1 MNETI
6 TYAGVIWLIVGFTI
20 GRIVGIILIDRLDRR
35 NGK

>member
-6 TYAGVIWLIVGFTI
+6 TYAGVVWLIIGFTV
-20 GRIVGIILIDRLDRR
+20 GRVIGIILIDRLEKR

>member
-6 TYAGVIWLIVGFTI
+6 TYAGVVWLIVGFTI
-20 GRIVGIILIDRLDRR
+20 GRIVGIILIDRLDKR

>member
-20 GRIVGIILIDRLDRR
+20 GRIVGIILIDRLDKR
-35 NGK
+35 NDK